1 MEFDLDAFTADVD
14 AALGYE
20 SPQLLSGA
28 GREKR
33 RESGDSHGDVIDFAL
48 VESIDIT
55 HDDGFG
61 SRVRDVLGEGIEDRN
76 RFKRRRIERSEDLPE
91 EEENERDAGNES
103 ETDEEDDIALLLHP
117 GIATSLIICTP
128 YT

>member
-91 EEENERDAGNES
+91 EAENERDAGTES

-117 GIATSLIICTP
+117 GMATSLIICTP